1 MGILSFIMD
10 LKVLIIICLFG
21 LCCGAGAPGA
31 PWTAEET
38 EIIYKKIMYLFFGHK
53 KNNIIQEMKR
63 LGYDS
68 KDYTPDTNFPSAAK
82 ILRMAFHDCVP
93 YTDGKDVNG
102 CDGCLNPGGMGTD
115 FLKQELNDNGLP
127 IKDSGTKMGD
137 MKFPDVTKTDHNGL
151 LYTADLL
158 EQIYTNRKFPKIK
171 GGLKLKQSMKESG
184 KSRADLWHFAALVAI
199 HYGANNNNLAC
210 NFKSPDTCGHYRYWA
225 DDCEMSL
232 KALNSFKTG
241 RKDCTPNHPGI
252 TTSMTGDE
260 VVKRDFFTKR
270 EEIHPNL
277 HANGVET
284 TKYFKDNF
292 GFTARES
299 IALLEGAHSFGKFH
313 REVSMHK
320 YAWNR
325 MQDRLLNNQQFRN
338 IANEPMFK
346 ANCIKSNPLQLL
358 GNAKGEPA
366 QIEWQVNARRVT
378 KNGGP
383 FQWWKRYQMCDSHV
397 SMCLEQPG
405 QCAAYDK
412 CLKGF
417 AGVNPT
423 YGGKLCNPKCEKS
436 DTVMETSL
444 AADVGLYYHF
454 ESDPKT
460 GQPHGCAFPENLDD
474 WQEPD
479 TGFLAGTKMTYPHKC
494 GKETH
499 APEGEALHKIV
510 EDYAS
515 NQQKWFDDFIPIIH
529 RMSANGYKESDL
541 KTYDFSFESMLSFVP
556 ACKNKYNNNYPC

>member
-1 MGILSFIMD
+1 
-10 LKVLIIICLFG
+10 
-21 LCCGAGAPGA
+21 
-31 PWTAEET
+31 
-38 EIIYKKIMYLFFGHK
+38 
-53 KNNIIQEMKR
+53 
-63 LGYDS
+63 
-68 KDYTPDTNFPSAAK
+68 
-82 ILRMAFHDCVP
+82 
-93 YTDGKDVNG
+93 
-102 CDGCLNPGGMGTD
+102 
-115 FLKQELNDNGLP
+115 
-127 IKDSGTKMGD
+127 
-137 MKFPDVTKTDHNGL
+137 
-151 LYTADLL
+151 
-158 EQIYTNRKFPKIK
+158 
-171 GGLKLKQSMKESG
+171 
-184 KSRADLWHFAALVAI
+184 
-199 HYGANNNNLAC
+199 
-210 NFKSPDTCGHYRYWA
+210 
-225 DDCEMSL
+225 
-232 KALNSFKTG
+232 
-241 RKDCTPNHPGI
+241 
-252 TTSMTGDE
+252 
-260 VVKRDFFTKR
+260 
-270 EEIHPNL
+270 
-277 HANGVET
+277 
-284 TKYFKDNF
+284 
-292 GFTARES
+292 
-299 IALLEGAHSFGKFH
+299 
-313 REVSMHK
+313 MHK

-417 AGVNPT
+417 PGVNPT

-444 AADVGLYYHF
+444 AADVGLYFHF

-515 NQQKWFDDFIPIIH
+515 NQQKWFDDFIPIVH
-529 RMSANGYKESDL
+529 KMSANGYKESDL

>member
-1 MGILSFIMD
+1 MGTHSFIMD
-10 LKVLIIICLFG
+10 LKVLVLICLFG
-21 LCCGAGAPGA
+21 LCYGAGAPGA
-31 PWTAEET
+31 PWTPEET
-38 EIIYKKIMYLFFGHK
+38 EIIYKKIAYLFFGHK
-53 KNNIIQEMKR
+53 KNNIIQEMKK
-63 LGYDS
+63 LGYNS
-68 KDYTPDTNFPSAAK
+68 KDYVPDSNFPSAAK
-82 ILRMAFHDCVP
+82 ILRLAFHDCVP
-93 YTDGKDVNG
+93 YTDGADVNG
-102 CDGCLNPGGMGTD
+102 CDGCLHPGGMGTD
-115 FLKQELNDNGLP
+115 YLQQELNDNGMP
-127 IKDSGTKMGD
+127 IKNSGVKMGD
-137 MKFPDVTKTDHNGL
+137 MKWPDVTKTDHNGL

-158 EQIYTNRKFPKIK
+158 EQVYTNPKFPKIK
-171 GGLKLKQSMKESG
+171 GGVKLKKSMKESG